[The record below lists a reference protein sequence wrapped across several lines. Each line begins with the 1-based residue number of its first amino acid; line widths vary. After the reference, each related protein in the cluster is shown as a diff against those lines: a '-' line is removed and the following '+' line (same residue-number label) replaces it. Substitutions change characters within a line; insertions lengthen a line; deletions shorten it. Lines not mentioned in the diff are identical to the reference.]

1 MISKGKGLIVIP
13 EKDVPEFKKL
23 LVAYYENRD
32 NGEIHTFM
40 RGAMLENIF
49 KCREQ
54 NWNKKANKF
63 PKSVMM
69 GKNKESKTP
78 EIARLLN
85 VREENFFTKLETPK
99 DFIRTL
105 IWYDW

>member
-1 MISKGKGLIVIP
+1 
-13 EKDVPEFKKL
+13 
-23 LVAYYENRD
+23 
-32 NGEIHTFM
+32 
-40 RGAMLENIF
+40 
-49 KCREQ
+49 
-54 NWNKKANKF
+54 
-63 PKSVMM
+63 MM

-85 VREENFFTKLETPK
+85 VREEKFFTKLETPK

>member
-1 MISKGKGLIVIP
+1 M
-13 EKDVPEFKKL
+13 
-23 LVAYYENRD
+23 
-32 NGEIHTFM
+32 T
-40 RGAMLENIF
+40 
-49 KCREQ
+49 
-54 NWNKKANKF
+54 
-63 PKSVMM
+63 

>member
-1 MISKGKGLIVIP
+1 
-13 EKDVPEFKKL
+13 
-23 LVAYYENRD
+23 
-32 NGEIHTFM
+32 
-40 RGAMLENIF
+40 
-49 KCREQ
+49 
-54 NWNKKANKF
+54 
-63 PKSVMM
+63 MM

-105 IWYDW
+105 IWYDWQHGYSGGVLIDIILLFYNFDGVGDFLKEWCKQK

>member
-1 MISKGKGLIVIP
+1 
-13 EKDVPEFKKL
+13 
-23 LVAYYENRD
+23 
-32 NGEIHTFM
+32 
-40 RGAMLENIF
+40 
-49 KCREQ
+49 
-54 NWNKKANKF
+54 
-63 PKSVMM
+63 MM

-85 VREENFFTKLETPK
+85 VREENLLYKTKKRPK

>member
-1 MISKGKGLIVIP
+1 
-13 EKDVPEFKKL
+13 
-23 LVAYYENRD
+23 
-32 NGEIHTFM
+32 
-40 RGAMLENIF
+40 MLENLLSVGNRI
-49 KCREQ
+49 
-54 NWNKKANKF
+54 WNKKQINS